1 MSTATAA
8 INIPSA
14 TAAGHHDWWRQ
25 ARLGMFI
32 HWGPYAP
39 LAGVWEGRE
48 VEGCAEHIRQ
58 TGPIPRDAYE
68 RQARAWSPR
77 AFDAAALVAL
87 AQEAGL
93 GYMVFTSKH
102 HDGFCM
108 FDSAHT
114 DFSIAKGAFARDPMR
129 ELRIAAD
136 AAGLPLGW
144 YYSPRDWHH
153 PDYRIARGEQSEAD
167 LTALERYIAYVRDQ
181 TTELI
186 DRYGPVATLWYDGQ
200 DNGPQT
206 ARSDELLAC
215 IRALSPATLV
225 NDRIGLEGYH
235 ADYAI
240 CEGYVPGEGPDRPW
254 ETCLSL
260 NYSWGFRA
268 NDQRWCPAHELARKV
283 CDAIGLGGNM
293 LINVGP
299 DGDGVIP
306 APAEAILR
314 TFGRWMR
321 VHGEALHGTTALPPL
336 TDDIRLTR
344 SSDAMYALLLDPTA
358 GEVLL
363 PRVWAGMV
371 PRLLGGRELPWKQ
384 GQDGLRVT
392 LPAAKDG
399 MPRIVLLPNATLMP

>member
-1 MSTATAA
+1 MSAATAELNA
-8 INIPSA
+8 PSI
-14 TAAGHHDWWRQ
+14 TAADRHAWWRQ

-58 TGPIPRDAYE
+58 TGRIPREAYE

-77 AFDAAALVAL
+77 SFDPAAWVSL

-93 GYMVFTSKH
+93 GYLVFTSKH

-108 FDSAHT
+108 FDSGST
-114 DFSIAKGAFARDPMR
+114 DFSIAKGSFGRDVMR
-129 ELRIAAD
+129 ELRTAAD
-136 AAGLPLGW
+136 AVGLPLGW

-153 PDYRIARGEQSEAD
+153 ADFRIATGEQTEAD
-167 LTALERYIAYVRDQ
+167 RTALTRYIDYVKAQ
-181 TTELI
+181 TEELI

-200 DNGPQT
+200 DNGPQA

-215 IRALSPATLV
+215 IRARDPAILV
-225 NDRIGLEGYH
+225 NDRIGRDGYQ

-240 CEGYVPGEGPDRPW
+240 CEGYVPGEGPARPW

-260 NYSWGFRA
+260 NYNWGFRA
-268 NDQRWCPAHELARKV
+268 SDQRWCPAHELARKV

-299 DGDGVIP
+299 DGDGAIP
-306 APAEAILR
+306 APAVATLR
-314 TFGRWMR
+314 AFGRWMR
-321 VHGEALHGTTALPPL
+321 INEEALRGTTALPPL
-336 TDDIRLTR
+336 SEDIRLTR
-344 SSDAMYALLLDPTA
+344 GPGALYALLLDPVV
-358 GEVLL
+358 GEILL

-371 PRLLGGRELPWKQ
+371 PRLLGGRELLWQQ

-392 LPAAKDG
+392 LPVAKDG
-399 MPRIVLLPNATLMP
+399 MPRIILLPNATLMP